1 MKTNKIE
8 LTTGVAV
15 IIFAIIFVLF
25 TMKVTNRN
33 INRDYYTLT
42 AYFENVEGVN
52 VGTKVKI
59 GGIDIGSVNK
69 IFIDENYRP
78 TLELKINKNIKL
90 PIDSNLKVSTSG
102 LIGGKYL
109 KVLVGGE
116 EEYFVNGDGFEF
128 TESTMDLEDLITRFM
143 FNKVSNE
150 NK

>member
-8 LTTGVAV
+8 LITGVLV

-33 INRDYYTLT
+33 ISRDYYTLT

-52 VGTKVKI
+52 IGTKVKI

-78 TLELKINKNIKL
+78 TLELKINKDIKL
-90 PIDSNLKVSTSG
+90 PIDSNLKVEKKNI
-102 LIGGKYL
+102 L
-109 KVLVGGE
+109 
-116 EEYFVNGDGFEF
+116 
-128 TESTMDLEDLITRFM
+128 
-143 FNKVSNE
+143 
-150 NK
+150 

>member
-8 LTTGVAV
+8 LITGVLV

-33 INRDYYTLT
+33 ISRDYYTLT

-52 VGTKVKI
+52 IGTKVKI

-78 TLELKINKNIKL
+78 TLELKINKDIKL

-116 EEYFVNGDGFEF
+116 EEFFVDGDIFEF
-128 TESTMDLEDLITRFM
+128 T
-143 FNKVSNE
+143 
-150 NK
+150 